1 MVTPGSIVKAAIK
14 AIVARM
20 NVRLIDST
28 QQVAHLWTDR
38 NSNAVRCL
46 RIQHRLLKHSSFGGR
61 GDLHGEA
68 SACHAGAFGVGR
80 LDGL

>member
-1 MVTPGSIVKAAIK
+1 MLTPGSSVKAAIK
-14 AIVARM
+14 GIGARM

-28 QQVAHLWTDR
+28 QQVAHLSTDR

-46 RIQHRLLKHSSFGGR
+46 CIQHRLLKHSSFDSR
-61 GDLHGEA
+61 AELRGEA